1 MKNESNVKRGVIY
14 VLYILVVMYLENES
28 NVKRGVIYVL
38 YILVVMY
45 LDP

>member
-14 VLYILVVMYLENES
+14 VLYILIVMYLD
-28 NVKRGVIYVL
+28 VKRGVIYVL
-38 YILVVMY
+38 YILIVMY